1 MKLAA
6 MLTIAA
12 AAAALGASAQQPL
25 EVKLW
30 DNATAP
36 HSNGITQVEQVGE
49 GKRISHT
56 TEAVLYI
63 YRPAAGKATGQAVV
77 VCPGGGY
84 WIVAMSH
91 EGDDVG
97 RWFAEH
103 GITAAVLKYRMPNG
117 HPEVP
122 MEDAAE
128 AMRYMREE
136 YAHKDE
142 ARQVGI
148 MGFSAGGHLAAATG
162 VGALAKNLRT
172 QDDPRPDFMLLFYPV
187 ISSSAGSHGGSYDN
201 LLGKER
207 TAGESRRWSP
217 DLLVDD
223 ATPPALIILSDDDN
237 GVPPVNSTLMYNA
250 LKDAGHAAS
259 LHILPEGGHGWGINE
274 TFRYRDLWQ
283 TLTLDWLG
291 YIAPGSR

>member
-1 MKLAA
+1 MKIAS
-6 MLTIAA
+6 MLTCAA
-12 AAAALGASAQQPL
+12 AATSLTAAAQQPL

-36 HSNGITQVEQVGE
+36 HSNGITQAEQVGE
-49 GKRISHT
+49 GKRISYT

-77 VCPGGGY
+77 ICPGGGY

-122 MEDAAE
+122 MEDAVE
-128 AMRYMREE
+128 ALRYMREE
-136 YAHKDE
+136 YAHKDDV
-142 ARQVGI
+142 RQVGI

-162 VGALAKNLRT
+162 VGALAKYLGR
-172 QDDPRPDFMLLFYPV
+172 QDDMRPDFMLLFYPV
-187 ISSSAGSHGGSYDN
+187 ISSTVGSHGGSFDN
-201 LLGKER
+201 LLGKDR
-207 TAGESRRWSP
+207 TAEQSRRWSP
-217 DLLVDD
+217 DLLVDE
-223 ATPPALIILSDDDN
+223 AAPTALLILSDDDD

-250 LKDAGHAAS
+250 LKDAGHPAS
-259 LHILPEGGHGWGINE
+259 LYILPEGGHGWGIKE
-274 TFRYRDLWQ
+274 SFRYRDLWQ
-283 TLTLDWLG
+283 TLTLDFL
-291 YIAPGSR
+291 SRLTPEK